1 MEVIFAVIVLLS
13 LIGLIM
19 GIPVYF
25 LWNWVVPDIFGL
37 PEIGFWQAVGL
48 SLLCTFLFK
57 SPGASSK

>member
-1 MEVIFAVIVLLS
+1 MALIFAILGVLS
-13 LIGLIM
+13 LVGLIL

-57 SPGASSK
+57 SSGASSQ